1 MTVVYYYIAIILFF
15 EIQIHLDITKINK
28 NIASYVAGTY
38 TIVNYMNFSGI

>member
-15 EIQIHLDITKINK
+15 EIQIHLEINK